1 MTKFK
6 IKHSSQLRIKTGLF
20 ILLKKQNSVMQVL
33 ILQPANGSQ
42 HDSLIMFSRE
52 PLRTEEYSP
61 AAARPGPGVFP
72 GQLGH
77 RKVD

>member
-1 MTKFK
+1 
-6 IKHSSQLRIKTGLF
+6 
-20 ILLKKQNSVMQVL
+20 MQVL
-33 ILQPANGSQ
+33 ILQPANASQ